1 MPVTTPAAPATGRT
15 DGMDTDNPVMVIG
28 GHGRIALRVAR
39 ILSEHGTLVYSVI
52 RDPDQ
57 AGDVR
62 EHGGDPLVAD
72 VEDLDVDGFV
82 RLFGGVTTVVWSAGA
97 GGGDP
102 ERTYA
107 VDRDAA
113 IRSMDAAVRAGVR
126 RYVMI
131 SYDGAGPDHGVA
143 PDDPFYPYA
152 QAKAAADAYLRG
164 TDLQWTILAPG
175 RLTDTAGRGSVGI
188 GRDKHPDRLTSRDDV
203 AAMVCAV
210 LHRPDTVG
218 RTIEFTDGDTPIG
231 EAVRRQ

>member
-1 MPVTTPAAPATGRT
+1 MN
-15 DGMDTDNPVMVIG
+15 TDNPVMVIG

-39 ILSEHGTLVYSVI
+39 ILAEHGTVVYSVI

-62 EHGGDPLVAD
+62 DHGGEPLVAD
-72 VEDLDVDGFV
+72 VEQLDVDGFV
-82 RLFGGVTTVVWSAGA
+82 ELIGGVGTVVWAAGA

-113 IRSMDAAVRAGVR
+113 IRSMDAAVRAGVQ

-131 SYDGAGPDHGVA
+131 SYDGAGVDHGV
-143 PDDPFYPYA
+143 PPEDPFFPYA
-152 QAKAAADAYLRG
+152 EAKAAADEYPRA
-164 TDLQWTILAPG
+164 TDLPWTILGPG
-175 RLTDTAGRGSVGI
+175 RLTDTPGRGSVGI
-188 GRDKHPDRLTSRDDV
+188 GPDKLPGRETSRDDV

-210 LHRPDTVG
+210 LHRPDTVR